1 MRPSYVTWVGRA
13 HLYPHHLFVRCGPC
27 LLPLITL
34 VLPNPPP
41 SRPPCFLSQILVGN
55 KSDCVTSRAV
65 STQEGQD
72 FAAAHELTFFESSAR
87 THSNVREVYVAL
99 AQRLSQ

>member
-1 MRPSYVTWVGRA
+1 M
-13 HLYPHHLFVRCGPC
+13 LF
-27 LLPLITL
+27 
-34 VLPNPPP
+34 
-41 SRPPCFLSQILVGN
+41 FSQILVGN